1 MNLSNLLKFDYW
13 LDASVTA
20 QPAGRAMWLAAAA
33 CIAAALFCVLM
44 ARRRRAV
51 FLPLAVAAA
60 MAGAVAIGRVL
71 QIPVLGWRIGWLL
84 ATLVAAVPPLAR
96 AARAVAQDGLF
107 SQAFNA
113 LAFKQMAADAPDWR
127 PSTALL
133 WIGAHAFAL
142 LIAFANLPPFQI
154 PTLRAWFALPLLL
167 ACAPLAFGR
176 RRKLRHLA
184 GLAPLTYAYAVAA
197 FSATRLQIDGL
208 LNGLL
213 YLPLALIVST
223 AIATAAIWR
232 QTRSDDNAGFVRA
245 GAALLT
251 AASLGWSIWSAANL
265 RTHGVSGS
273 DPYAYTQMG
282 VDLAERGTL
291 AHAFPL
297 VRLTYALNIDSH
309 PITHVGYRIPADV
322 RRVAPTVWPIG
333 YAWFTALAW
342 RIAGESGVFWLTPM
356 FGLLALAITGAWARL
371 MTQRMGA
378 AQAAA
383 IAALCVFLTA
393 TSYQQIEWQMI
404 PMADIAAQVF
414 SIGALALAWLGGRS
428 TTPRRRIVWALLAG
442 AALGMAFNIRY
453 TQVLIAPALALAL
466 WPAPAGT
473 AQRFS
478 MRTLPVIVCGLAA
491 LLCVLPTFWYH
502 WTWFGHPLATGSEE
516 LSNFSLARM
525 PETVLR
531 AFNDW
536 NWVREYGL
544 LTPLMIAGA
553 IALWRACRRES
564 LVLLAYVLPVFA
576 LHAFYDYL
584 RLRDLLSISPVL
596 SLCAAAG
603 AIALWRWVENRGHT
617 LLRISALFA
626 ISFVFVLRSMET
638 LAMPATRGFS
648 AFGYLVLEQR
658 ASFERLAKL
667 TEPDAVIGG
676 SLNSGAVDLHAGRLT
691 FRPGVWDERSRTL
704 FVKALLREGRQVYVL
719 IDGEDMRAAE
729 ADLRAQFTLTEV
741 ARLDMPYYFKGS
753 GSENRAA
760 PLYRVR

>member
-1 MNLSNLLKFDYW
+1 MNLTNLLKFDYW

-33 CIAAALFCVLM
+33 CIGAALFCMLM
-44 ARRRRAV
+44 ARQRRAIFV
-51 FLPLAVAAA
+51 PLAAAA
-60 MAGAVAIGRVL
+60 GIAGAVALGRIF

-84 ATLVAAVPPLAR
+84 AGMVATMPPLAR
-96 AARAVAQDGLF
+96 GARSAAQDGLF
-107 SQAFNA
+107 SHAFAA
-113 LAFKQMAADAPDWR
+113 LAFNRVATDAPDWR

-133 WIGAHAFAL
+133 WIAAHAFAL
-142 LIAFANLPPFQI
+142 LVTFANLPPFQI
-154 PTLRAWFALPLLL
+154 ANLRAWFALPLLL
-167 ACAPLAFGR
+167 ACAPLLFAR
-176 RRKLRHLA
+176 SRKLRHLA
-184 GLAPLTYAYAVAA
+184 GLAPLTYAYAVAT
-197 FSATRLQIDGL
+197 FSATRLQIDGP

-213 YLPLALIVST
+213 YLPLALIVSS
-223 AIATAAIWR
+223 AIAIAAVWR
-232 QTRSDDNAGFVRA
+232 QTRSADEAGFVRA
-245 GAALLT
+245 GAALLA
-251 AASLGWSIWSAANL
+251 AASLGWSIWAAASL

-291 AHAFPL
+291 VHTFPL

-309 PITHVGYRIPADV
+309 PVTHIGYRIPADV

-342 RIAGESGVFWLTPM
+342 RIAGEIGVFWLTPI
-356 FGLLALAITGAWARL
+356 FGMLALAVIGAWARL
-371 MTQRMGA
+371 MTGRMGA
-378 AQAAA
+378 APAAA
-383 IAALCVFLTA
+383 ISALCVFLTA

-404 PMADIAAQVF
+404 PMADIASQVF
-414 SIGALALAWLGGRS
+414 SIGALMLAWLGGQS
-428 TTPRRRIVWALLAG
+428 TVPRRRMVWALLAG

-466 WPAPAGT
+466 WPATG
-473 AQRFS
+473 AQRLS
-478 MRTLPVIVCGLAA
+478 LRLLPVLACGFAA
-491 LLCVLPTFWYH
+491 LMCVLPTFWYH

-516 LSNFSLARM
+516 LSNFSLTRM

-531 AFNDW
+531 ALNDW

-553 IALWRACRRES
+553 VAFWRHCRRES
-564 LVLLAYVLPVFA
+564 LVTLAYILPVFA

-584 RLRDLLSISPVL
+584 RLRDLLSIFPAL

-603 AIALWRWVENRGHT
+603 AVAVWRWCEQHGHA

-626 ISFVFVLRSMET
+626 ISFVFVLRSMES

-648 AFGYLVLEQR
+648 AFGYLVREQR
-658 ASFERLAKL
+658 ASFDRLRQL
-667 TEPDAVIGG
+667 TEPDAVIGS

-691 FRPGVWDERSRTL
+691 FRPGVWEARSRAL
-704 FVKALLREGRQVYVL
+704 FVGALLSEGRPVYVL
-719 IDGEDMRAAE
+719 IDGEDMRTAE
-729 ADLRAQFTLTEV
+729 ADLRARFNLTEV
-741 ARLDMPYYFKGS
+741 ARLDMPYFFKGS
-753 GSENRAA
+753 GSENRAV
-760 PLYRVR
+760 PLYRMR

>member
-33 CIAAALFCVLM
+33 CIAAALFCVLK
-44 ARRRRAV
+44 ARRRQAV
-51 FLPLAVAAA
+51 FLPLAVATGI
-60 MAGAVAIGRVL
+60 AGAVAIGRIF

-84 ATLVAAVPPLAR
+84 ATLVAALPPFVRIAR
-96 AARAVAQDGLF
+96 AAAQDGLF
-107 SQAFNA
+107 AQAYSA
-113 LAFKQMAADAPDWR
+113 LAFKQIAADAPDWR

-154 PTLRAWFALPLLL
+154 PNLRAWFALPLLL
-167 ACAPLAFGR
+167 ASAPLAFAQ

-197 FSATRLQIDGL
+197 FSATRLQVDGP

-213 YLPLALIVST
+213 YLPLALIVCS
-223 AIATAAIWR
+223 AIAIAAVWR
-232 QTRSDDNAGFVRA
+232 QTRAGDDAGFVRA
-245 GAALLT
+245 GAALLM

-297 VRLTYALNIDSH
+297 VRLTYALSIDSH
-309 PITHVGYRIPADV
+309 PVTHIGYRIPADA

-342 RIAGESGVFWLTPM
+342 RIAGESGVYWLTPL
-356 FGLLALAITGAWARL
+356 FGLLALAIAGMWARL
-371 MTQRMGA
+371 MTAHMGA
-378 AQAAA
+378 TQAAA
-383 IAALCVFLTA
+383 IAALTLFLTA

-404 PMADIAAQVF
+404 PMADIASQVF

-428 TTPRRRIVWALLAG
+428 ANPRRRIVFALLTG

-466 WPAPAGT
+466 SPAAAGT
-473 AQRFS
+473 AQRIS
-478 MRTLPVIVCGLAA
+478 TRALPVILCGIAA

-502 WTWFGHPLATGSEE
+502 WTWFGHPLVTGSEE
-516 LSNFSLARM
+516 LSNFSLTRM

-531 AFNDW
+531 ALNDW

-544 LTPLMIAGA
+544 LTPLMLIGGL
-553 IALWRACRRES
+553 ALWRTGRRET
-564 LVLLAYVLPVFA
+564 LVLLAYALPVFA

-584 RLRDLLSISPVL
+584 RLRDLLAIFPVL

-603 AIALWRWVENRGHT
+603 SVALWRWVEQRGHT
-617 LLRISALFA
+617 LLRISVLFA

-648 AFGYLVLEQR
+648 AFGYLVREQR
-658 ASFERLAKL
+658 ASFDRLAQL
-667 TEPDAVIGG
+667 TEPEAVIGS
-676 SLNSGAVDLHAGRLT
+676 SLNSGAVDLHSRRLT

-704 FVKALLREGRQVYVL
+704 FVEALLHEGRPVYML

-729 ADLRAQFTLTEV
+729 ADLRAHFTLTEM
-741 ARLDMPYYFKGS
+741 ARLDMPYFFKGS
-753 GSENRAA
+753 GSENRPA

>member
-20 QPAGRAMWLAAAA
+20 QPAGRSMWLAAAI
-33 CIAAALFCVLM
+33 CIAAALVFALL
-44 ARRRRAV
+44 ARRHRAV
-51 FLPLAVAAA
+51 YLPLAVAAGL
-60 MAGAVAIGRVL
+60 AGAVAIGRVF

-84 ATLVAAVPPLAR
+84 AGLLATMPPLLR
-96 AARAVAQDGLF
+96 AARAAAHDGLF
-107 SQAFNA
+107 SHAFAA
-113 LAFKQMAADAPDWR
+113 LAFKQAAADSPDWR
-127 PSTALL
+127 PTTALL
-133 WIGAHAFAL
+133 WTGAHAFAL
-142 LIAFANLPPFQI
+142 LITFANLPPFQI
-154 PTLRAWFALPLLL
+154 PNLRAWFALPLLL
-167 ACAPLAFGR
+167 ACAPLLFAR
-176 RRKLRHLA
+176 RRKLRHLS
-184 GLAPLTYAYAVAA
+184 GLAPLTYAYGVAA
-197 FSATRLQIDGL
+197 FSATRLQFDGP

-213 YLPLALIVST
+213 YLPLALIVSS
-223 AIATAAIWR
+223 AIAIAAVWR
-232 QTRSDDNAGFVRA
+232 QTRSDDEAGFVQA
-245 GAALLT
+245 GAALLI
-251 AASLGWSIWSAANL
+251 AASLGWSIWSASSL

-309 PITHVGYRIPADV
+309 PVTHIGYRIPADV

-342 RIAGESGVFWLTPM
+342 RIAGESGVFWLTPL
-356 FGLLALAITGAWARL
+356 FGLLALAIVGAWARL
-371 MTQRMGA
+371 MTARMGA
-378 AQAAA
+378 APSVA

-393 TSYQQIEWQMI
+393 TSYQQVEWQMI
-404 PMADIAAQVF
+404 PMADIASQVF
-414 SIGALALAWLGGRS
+414 SIGALSLAWLGGRS
-428 TTPRRRIVWALLAG
+428 AAPRSRIVWALFAG
-442 AALGMAFNIRY
+442 VALGMAFNIRY

-466 WPAPAGT
+466 WPASAST
-473 AQRFS
+473 TQRIGAS
-478 MRTLPVIVCGLAA
+478 ALPVLVCGLAA

-502 WTWFGHPLATGSEE
+502 WTWFGHPLVTGSEE
-516 LSNFSLARM
+516 LSNFSLTRM
-525 PETVLR
+525 PETVMR
-531 AFNDW
+531 ALSDW

-544 LTPLMIAGA
+544 LTPLMAAGA
-553 IALWRACRRES
+553 AALWRICRRES
-564 LVLLAYVLPVFA
+564 LVALAYALPVFA

-584 RLRDLLSISPVL
+584 RLRDLLSIFPVL

-603 AIALWRWVENRGHT
+603 AVALWRWSEQRGHG
-617 LLRISALFA
+617 LLRTSLLFA

-648 AFGYLVLEQR
+648 AFGYLVREQR
-658 ASFERLAKL
+658 ASFGRLAQL
-667 TEPDAVIGG
+667 TEPDAVIGS

-691 FRPGVWDERSRTL
+691 FRPGVWDARSRAI
-704 FVKALLREGRQVYVL
+704 FVEALLGEGRPVYVL

-729 ADLRAQFTLTEV
+729 ADLRAKFTLTEV
-741 ARLDMPYYFKGS
+741 ARLDMPYFFKGS